1 MVNNR
6 YTYAEVKRAVLSKLR
21 LSVYYC
27 NLLAQ
32 CNLPSA
38 PYVLVLAILACCA
51 AFDV

>member
-6 YTYAEVKRAVLSKLR
+6 CTYAVVKRAVLSKLH
-21 LSVYYC
+21 LPVHYC

-38 PYVLVLAILACCA
+38 PYVWLLAILACCA
-51 AFDV
+51 VFDV